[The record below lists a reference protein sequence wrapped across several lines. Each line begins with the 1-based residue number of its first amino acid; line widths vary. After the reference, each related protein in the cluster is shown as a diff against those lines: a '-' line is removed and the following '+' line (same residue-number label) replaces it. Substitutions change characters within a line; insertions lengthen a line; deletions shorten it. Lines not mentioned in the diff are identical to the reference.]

1 MFDSKFL
8 DKEFLFV
15 CHKINCQTMEWYD
28 YKLLIMNKGVGF
40 ACITVPL
47 MWIAVV
53 NQNLKPLGM
62 SQVWIR
68 VYVKYILT
76 TCVLELK
83 DSY

>member
-1 MFDSKFL
+1 
-8 DKEFLFV
+8 
-15 CHKINCQTMEWYD
+15 
-28 YKLLIMNKGVGF
+28 MNKGVGF

-68 VYVKYILT
+68 VYIQYILT

-83 DSY
+83 DNNIIIISYISLLDLRIGKKISHKNINHNYFIFS

>member
-1 MFDSKFL
+1 MERRSFL
-8 DKEFLFV
+8 WDVEEFTFL
-15 CHKINCQTMEWYD
+15 KTCQTIKWYD
-28 YKLLIMNKGVGF
+28 YKLLIMNKGIGF

-68 VYVKYILT
+68 VYTVHRT
-76 TCVLELK
+76 F
-83 DSY
+83 